1 MDRLKRLLVA
11 MVMMLPVACIAMD
24 CDKAIATPDI
34 NACAYADYQKAD
46 AALNAMYKRVLD
58 AYKDG
63 QGEAGSYSTRADL
76 VKAQRAW
83 VQFRDANCNAVYD
96 RWQQGTIRGLMA
108 NACLKELTEQRTAQL
123 ESQFLRSPDEP
134 RNGP

>member
-1 MDRLKRLLVA
+1 MKFLAASLV
-11 MVMMLPVACIAMD
+11 MLPVACFAMD
-24 CDKAIATPDI
+24 CDKAIATPDV

-46 AALNAMYKRVLD
+46 AALNAVYKRVMD

-63 QGEAGSYSTRADL
+63 QGEADGYSTRADL

-83 VQFRDANCNAVYD
+83 VQFRDANCDAVYD

-123 ESQFLRSPDEP
+123 EAQFLRSPDAP
-134 RNGP
+134 RYGP